1 MERIVDL
8 LRQQAIRGHR
18 ALNVGSLQRND
29 DVSEVEVF
37 KNLYVTQRRFD
48 HSLRRGGA
56 VSLQEIFFQRSA
68 VDSDPNR
75 HLLCLRGAHDFDD
88 ALVLADVAGIQTQL
102 VDAGFKR
109 HHCQFVIK
117 WMSATM
123 GTSGTRLRISFKAI
137 AASLSG

>member
-48 HSLRRGGA
+48 HRFGGGGA
-56 VSLQEIFFQRSA
+56 VFLQEIFFQRSA

-75 HLLCLRGAHDFDD
+75 HLLRLRGAHDFDD
-88 ALVLADVAGIQTQL
+88 AFVLADVSGIQAQL
-102 VDAGFKR
+102 VDSGFER
-109 HHCQFVIK
+109 HQSKFVVEVNVGHD
-117 WMSATM
+117 WNFGYA
-123 GTSGTRLRISFKAI
+123 LAN
-137 AASLSG
+137 LS